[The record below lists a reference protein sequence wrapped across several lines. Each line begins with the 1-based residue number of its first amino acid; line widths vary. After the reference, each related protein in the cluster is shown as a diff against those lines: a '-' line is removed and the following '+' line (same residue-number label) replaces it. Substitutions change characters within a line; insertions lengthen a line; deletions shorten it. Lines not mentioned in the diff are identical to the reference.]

1 MVEAPGAGALD
12 EHAREP
18 RDAADRVDHVGASK
32 VDGAGP
38 EEQRAGR
45 AASGV
50 PPIGGPEPVGR
61 YGVHERRQER
71 GVDEVGDELDP
82 LNDGARRNSCR

>member
-1 MVEAPGAGALD
+1 MVETPGAGALN
-12 EHAREP
+12 ERAPEP
-18 RDAADRVDHVGASK
+18 RDAADHVDHAVASK

-61 YGVHERRQER
+61 HGVHERRQER

-82 LNDGARRNSCR
+82 LNDRA